1 MLKNKTPELLL
12 MSRGSA
18 FMVNSLEMNIKKCKI
33 NVTRCEPTV
42 RDFDEYSGGKDIVLI
57 FAGEYLDDSSGL
69 FSYISSKCQEET
81 IYPCLVGYL
90 DELTVME
97 KYFSAFPICLK
108 VPRPVEMSKFTAD
121 INKLV
126 DRVSMDRPKPEEE
139 EKVAGTPEI
148 RHSILMIDDDM
159 MFLKM
164 VQEWLQKDYE
174 ITILKSGLM
183 AIAYA
188 LHNTP
193 ELILL
198 DYEMPEMSG
207 PQVLETL
214 RADETTARIP
224 VVFLTGHSDKNS
236 VMEVL
241 KMRPQGYMLK
251 STQKEDILASI
262 SNFFSTGQWKSVQK

>member
-18 FMVNSLEMNIKKCKI
+18 FMVNSLEMNIKKSRI
-33 NVTRCEPTV
+33 NVTRYEPTV
-42 RDFDEYSGGKDIVLI
+42 RDFDEYSGGKDIILI
-57 FAGEYLDDSSGL
+57 FAGEYIVDSSGL
-69 FSYISSKCQEET
+69 LSYISSKCSDEM

-97 KYFSAFPICLK
+97 KYFSTFPICLK
-108 VPRPVEMSKFTAD
+108 VQRPFEMSMFTEN
-121 INKLV
+121 INKML
-126 DRVSMDRPKPEEE
+126 DQVSMDRPKPKEE
-139 EKVAGTPEI
+139 EKDEGKPGI
-148 RHSILMIDDDM
+148 RHNILMVDDDM
-159 MFLKM
+159 LFLKM
-164 VQEWLQKDYE
+164 VQEWLRTDYE
-174 ITILKSGLM
+174 ITIIKSGLM
-183 AIAYA
+183 AVSYA
-188 LHNTP
+188 LNNTP

-207 PQVLETL
+207 PQVLEAL

-262 SNFFSTGQWKSVQK
+262 SNFFSTGQWKSVLG